1 MTGFAGAMEF
11 EVKSGH
17 EGPWYGAFIPVDS
30 LLPAGDLVNPSVSP
44 ASISEIFGVTHS
56 NFS

>member
-17 EGPWYGAFIPVDS
+17 EGPWYGGITADS
-30 LLPAGDLVNPSVSP
+30 LLPAGDLLNPSVSP